1 MFIFFLKFT
10 YGERAQCASNARVTL
25 KISGRIIKSDYTIG
39 LISGYYKAAC
49 ERNKT
54 NCERELFTCHGFM
67 LIWFTDLMKEPKKL
81 QFIDP
86 TFRHSCLAPSSGVI

>member
-49 ERNKT
+49 EREIVGGNYSPAMVS
-54 NCERELFTCHGFM
+54 CYSG
-67 LIWFTDLMKEPKKL
+67 L
-81 QFIDP
+81 QI
-86 TFRHSCLAPSSGVI
+86 